1 MSDKPSWEDYYRVL
15 KGRAEG
21 TIPYNPAGY
30 IVMRESRKDK
40 DKQEPKVCLK
50 QVTPVAG
57 AVERAKSELKAIKES
72 AAPQKRSTKKKRV
85 FRPKEKSY
93 SALEEWREHLKRV

>member
-72 AAPQKRSTKKKRV
+72 AATPKRSTKKRSVTK
-85 FRPKEKSY
+85 PKKESFPAIKQWQEY
-93 SALEEWREHLKRV
+93 SRKH